1 MRVARSRRLVAE
13 GYALATVARVLKV
26 SRQALYRTPTP
37 RTPPQRR
44 PPADAVEQAIVA
56 EALANQTDGY
66 RMICAFVRRKLGVP
80 VNRKRV
86 LRVMRERKLIQ
97 RRRPLE
103 RRKRPGF
110 FRVER
115 PRQLW
120 QLDMSSVWVAE
131 HGWTYLMAIIDCC
144 TRETVGWS
152 PELRCRADE
161 ALANQ
166 TDGYRMICAF
176 VRRKLGVPVNRKR
189 VLRVMR
195 ERKLIQRRRPLERR
209 KRPGFF
215 RVERPRQLWQL
226 DMSSVWVAEH
236 GWTYL
241 MAIIDCC
248 TRETVGWSPEL
259 RCRAD
264 EALAN
269 QTDGYR
275 MICAFVRRKLGVP
288 VNRKRVLRVMRE
300 RKLIQR
306 RRPLERRKRPGFFR
320 VERPR
325 QLWQLDMSSVWVA
338 EHGWTY
344 LMAIIDCCTRETVGW
359 SPELRC
365 RADEALA
372 NQTDGYR
379 MICAFVR
386 RKLGVPVNRKRV
398 LRVMRERKLIQRR
411 RPLERRKRPGF
422 FRVERPRQLW
432 QLDMSSVW
440 VAEHG
445 WTYLMAIIDCC
456 TRETVGWSP
465 ELRCRADEAIAVV
478 EEAATLHGIR
488 PGELV
493 LGSDNG
499 SAFTARRFRARLGE
513 LGIKHRRGGYRDPES
528 QAFIESWF
536 GKLKEREVWLNEY
549 ETLDQAR
556 RGIGGYLD
564 RYHHRPHSRLNY
576 RTPLEVRRTWE
587 DLQGLQKH
595 AA

>member
-86 LRVMRERKLIQ
+86 PRVMRERKLIQ

-144 TRETVGWS
+144 TREIVGWS
-152 PELRCRADE
+152 LELR
-161 ALANQ
+161 
-166 TDGYRMICAF
+166 
-176 VRRKLGVPVNRKR
+176 
-189 VLRVMR
+189 
-195 ERKLIQRRRPLERR
+195 
-209 KRPGFF
+209 
-215 RVERPRQLWQL
+215 W
-226 DMSSVWVAEH
+226 
-236 GWTYL
+236 
-241 MAIIDCC
+241 
-248 TRETVGWSPEL
+248 
-259 RCRAD
+259 
-264 EALAN
+264 
-269 QTDGYR
+269 
-275 MICAFVRRKLGVP
+275 
-288 VNRKRVLRVMRE
+288 
-300 RKLIQR
+300 
-306 RRPLERRKRPGFFR
+306 
-320 VERPR
+320 
-325 QLWQLDMSSVWVA
+325 
-338 EHGWTY
+338 
-344 LMAIIDCCTRETVGW
+344 
-359 SPELRC
+359 
-365 RADEALA
+365 
-372 NQTDGYR
+372 
-379 MICAFVR
+379 
-386 RKLGVPVNRKRV
+386 
-398 LRVMRERKLIQRR
+398 
-411 RPLERRKRPGF
+411 
-422 FRVERPRQLW
+422 
-432 QLDMSSVW
+432 
-440 VAEHG
+440 
-445 WTYLMAIIDCC
+445 
-456 TRETVGWSP
+456 
-465 ELRCRADEAIAVV
+465 RADEAIAVV
-478 EEAATLHGIR
+478 EQAATLHRIE

-499 SAFTARRFRARLGE
+499 SAFTARLFRSRLGE

-549 ETLDQAR
+549 ETLDDAR
-556 RGIGGYLD
+556 HGIGGYVD
-564 RYHHRPHSRLNY
+564 RYHHRPHSRLDY
-576 RTPLEVRRTWE
+576 RTPYEVKETWE
-587 DLQGLQKH
+587 NHQNI